1 MFLQATLLQG
11 TSRLWQQL
19 LADQAAAAD
28 IGNANA
34 LALELLQP
42 VPLEGQ
48 ECIMQQ
54 HPALQQLLG
63 SGAVSAGHIA
73 DCICRMPAA
82 WRHLALQACNA
93 AAEGGF
99 CFDASALSPADGIF
113 ALEVHA
119 SKPGG
124 QQHYYATASHA
135 TGAASAAAPAART
148 LKYI

>member
-1 MFLQATLLQG
+1 M
-11 TSRLWQQL
+11 SRIWQQL
-19 LADQAAAAD
+19 LADQDVAAD

-42 VPLEGQ
+42 VPLEVQ
-48 ECIMQQ
+48 EFIMQP

-63 SGAVSAGHIA
+63 SGAVSASNNA

-93 AAEGGF
+93 TADGGF
-99 CFDASALSPADGIF
+99 CFDASALSLAHSIF
-113 ALEVHA
+113 ALEVLA

-148 LKYI
+148 LGYI

>member
-19 LADQAAAAD
+19 LADQAVAAD

-34 LALELLQP
+34 LELLQI

-63 SGAVSAGHIA
+63 SGAVSASNNA

-93 AAEGGF
+93 TAEGGF

-124 QQHYYATASHA
+124 HCIT
-135 TGAASAAAPAART
+135 R
-148 LKYI
+148 